1 MRRTRPHRLIGRVLC
16 GTAAI
21 TIAAIPVLAGTA
33 GAATPSPAVPAI
45 NPMPFAAAATGQ
57 SLPDDITVLGTDF
70 FVTYQNGVGPDGAP
84 SKTGAA
90 QSSVV
95 EYGPTG
101 NTVKTWLITG
111 RVDGLTADPAHNRV
125 FATANEDNNS
135 SLFVIVPTQNKPFHF
150 TYSPNPAE
158 QAPGETSSNGGTDA
172 VTIGTDGSVYVT
184 HSNPDPG
191 VPSTAATYRLT
202 LSGTT
207 ATLTPLFRV
216 NDPARDVTTGKRVNL
231 ALTDP
236 DSNRFIP
243 VGAPVLPRTLLQVA
257 QGDGQIVIVHRPRAV
272 NQSLSRLTLTNAENT
287 TQPTIDDVTEVTGPG
302 TIYVVDQK
310 LATVQKIDTGGLT
323 PGTLVVAQPADSGNA
338 GQLGTL
344 DPKTGVIT
352 HFANTFAS
360 PKGLAFVPGGP
371 PPATPEASTLVLL
384 PLAAVAV
391 GGGVVVMRRRR
402 PRTA

>member
-1 MRRTRPHRLIGRVLC
+1 M
-16 GTAAI
+16 
-21 TIAAIPVLAGTA
+21 
-33 GAATPSPAVPAI
+33 
-45 NPMPFAAAATGQ
+45 
-57 SLPDDITVLGTDF
+57 
-70 FVTYQNGVGPDGAP
+70 
-84 SKTGAA
+84 
-90 QSSVV
+90 
-95 EYGPTG
+95 
-101 NTVKTWLITG
+101 
-111 RVDGLTADPAHNRV
+111 
-125 FATANEDNNS
+125 
-135 SLFVIVPTQNKPFHF
+135 IVPTQNNPFHF
-150 TYSPNPAE
+150 TYSPSPAE
-158 QAPGETSSNGGTDA
+158 MAFGATSSNGGTDA

-257 QGDGQIVIVHRPRAV
+257 QADGQIVIVHRPRAV

-287 TQPTIDDVTEVTGPG
+287 TQPTIDDVIEVTGPG
-302 TIYVVDQK
+302 TLYVVDQK
-310 LATVQKIDTGGLT
+310 LATVQKIDTGGLP

-338 GQLGTL
+338 GQLGIV

-352 HFANTFAS
+352 HFANIFGS
-360 PKGLAFVPGGP
+360 PKGLAFVPGAGGP
-371 PPATPEASTLVLL
+371 PPATPEVSTLVLL
-384 PLAAVAV
+384 PLAAVAI
-391 GGGVVVMRRRR
+391 GGSVVVMRRRR